1 MALRREDYIREGLD
15 FLGYDAPA
23 PAPEPV
29 TVEQPRRLTRAQVDE
44 ARRQRALARR
54 GFIERNLDFGLA
66 GARSGLVSARGLARN
81 ILGPE
86 GSGNEDLM
94 RAVEIQEQAAAE
106 GPRIQRIEDIEG
118 VGDALE
124 YAAGTVIQQIP
135 NVAMMIGTGGLTGLA
150 ARGAAAYGRRRAL
163 RGLAEEMAERRAS
176 RAAGQA
182 VTDVPRDV
190 LQRSMRSVN
199 RLAGPARP
207 ASETATRVGAAAGGV
222 TLQAGQMAEAALDD
236 TQGGTAQERSLK
248 AAAGALA
255 TGAVE
260 SMPIMGLL
268 RRFGLAPAEQAAKN
282 VFSGDVVTR
291 MAKAAGVQAG
301 SEGLTELVQTA
312 GELATH
318 KWINDNVD
326 MLDDDA
332 LSAYINAVVGGA
344 VGGAAFGAPAGLRSA
359 NREDPRLRESL
370 GRGWEKVQEALR
382 PRRPDPDVPADAE
395 TDTSYVSPVR
405 ETADAVA
412 RGVKTVYDDI
422 KEGLKEGWEASSEFN
437 SEVLDGI
444 DAEPYDVTV
453 VDGEGVL
460 TGAPLRDFVNKPRA
474 LELAHN
480 MQLPRQQAMFAS
492 PIESDAEVNRLQNL
506 GAFEAAQKAF
516 FGWDLAKLS
525 DQEKSA
531 LSAYRDALPDRQ
543 RKQFNKTL
551 ATYAAMAEKGL
562 LERNEDGSLSQVYLY
577 QPESAG
583 PLARTSESEDSQQR
597 AAEQAER
604 AAAGIFEPA
613 PEVRQNV
620 VRALRGAPVRGTGG
634 NAVTMFDEKGRRRAV
649 NLGAAIQE
657 LRKDPAFVASIRE
670 LPADRRTETEV
681 LTALS
686 YLAETG
692 QQVDVNSIRSG
703 VPLDAEGNWKLTKP
717 AVMRIRAGLGD
728 EQAINIMAQRGA
740 RQPRQE
746 RQRAIDDN
754 RGQRDTRDEVDEI
767 RYDAPDGFRG
777 QGFVERA
784 PFLPGQGS
792 PGTARVDDTRTIDS
806 GEVDRATQ
814 RSEGT
819 PLPPLPIQAEE
830 RSRSKEPK
838 VRTEPSS
845 QAGIPVS
852 QRRRIA
858 SRRNREN
865 VREDVARRN
874 VQRTAPGSAAARQ
887 QQIQD
892 DAERAG
898 STERMREAS
907 QQQRELGRAVGEAI
921 AAVPAQRRTSAP
933 KTPVAAPGARMA
945 ARMREQSS
953 NRYVDKDAGKARRAT
968 AFIGDGAPGSST
980 RLYRTIAQQL
990 GMLKDRFTAEDRVF
1004 VSINGAR
1011 RGAVP
1016 LQENGQLTPG
1026 YKALEAATEAGAT
1039 IVTDNR
1045 ANRERPY
1052 NQGERDIAAY
1062 LQSRGYVESGKTG
1075 VWKPAPSFTARSDT
1089 GNAAAAEPR
1098 AFTNASAASALRRFL
1113 EEAKETYRQGRDGV
1127 QVASDTGRTPL
1138 GGLDFLGAVAKLM
1151 ESKAGAERIVQE
1163 LPRTRSRVSLH
1174 ALLYA
1179 LRPYKDTVAGERVTT
1194 AVYKRLSQLN
1204 EEIAAAGS
1212 RQATRVRMGME
1223 AERVIP
1229 ATQYRLQHQE
1239 LEKAARAAQNPNGGR
1254 PKLAD
1259 VLKHLRPHMSPKQ
1272 QRIVDA
1278 VLKTGAAADVRLAL
1292 MKANGPWTGGFYDPV
1307 ADYVGL
1313 NLPAPDLSNG
1323 FTNDMFG
1330 VLVHEAV
1337 HAATMYAELKNARAR
1352 KDLNALMNHVRD
1364 ALEARGAD
1372 PDAWYG
1378 LSDTQEFLAEAFSN
1392 PLFQDLLESTPALNT
1407 TTFRNA
1413 WEQFKGWVRELLGFT
1428 SEQATALDEIL
1439 AIGRL
1444 MMEQQ
1449 GDIRAQAKE
1458 HLWESGPGGV
1468 FNSAHN
1474 QNPADLLKYLSPEDR
1489 ARLIEAFDS
1498 PEIKARIRQYVPK
1511 NRQHL
1516 LDAAD
1521 TSAEMLLNWGVGLTL
1536 DGMLKIGTRD
1546 RSAVGR
1552 LWDVI
1557 SKFLQIPSANVY
1569 AQQILKDLRRGTVKA
1584 GYKADEKVL
1593 GPRVRAVTRWVNRR
1607 IVPVTDALLKNM
1619 NTRLRESGVPAMR
1632 EMATLLAQRT
1642 GEFRS
1647 DRRNS
1652 LRHNWTQERD
1662 RFMNRLHR
1670 IIGNIDEKTNERL
1683 VRALQERKRP
1693 RGDVGKLYDSV
1704 RAYLDDMY
1712 DYMVEAGVQLGKKSE
1727 YFPIVM
1733 DREALA
1739 ANRDEFFALHREFE
1753 PQIRERFKRW
1763 TQDKIDAL
1771 PKNPKNMTKAEKKE
1785 LRRLRNIYDTIDKRD
1800 IDELIGELYDM
1811 AQYGARTHY
1820 MPGVDFTNP
1829 GHKPAFKH
1837 ANHMTSDFIF
1847 EHGSLE
1853 QKRRFAK
1860 FQSKNLA
1867 GVLAGYTNR
1876 ATRRAEW
1883 ERLNLTEE
1891 IDRLMIKARDQGAS
1905 SAQLEMMRDYV
1916 NMEMGTYNDDWHPV
1930 IKRLMVGI
1938 DRMFDT
1944 KLAESDFQ
1952 KAKGVIGALQ
1962 TYNNVRLLPL
1972 ALLSSLVDPIAI
1984 SIRSGTPRGA
1994 FKSLR
1999 EGLRAYRNK
2008 EGDDALRA
2016 MAEQMGIIEREGL
2029 SDLTAALYGNIYD
2042 PDSRTAKVNSWVFR
2056 LNGMEAMLRF
2066 TRLSALAA
2074 GHRFLIK
2081 HKTQPNKH
2089 SERYLRELGLTP
2101 SMIRVTKNGRFVV
2114 MTPQIEAALR
2124 RFVDE
2129 STVRPTPGQK
2139 PSWHNDPNF
2148 SLAAQYKGYLY
2159 AFYETVL
2166 KRIGLE
2172 LSQGNPAVMA
2182 PMLAYIPVTM
2192 MAEMTRDLLQDDGDE
2207 KEAEDYLS
2215 QSIERSGLLGPRLG
2229 VLDETTKNVKYGNAV
2244 TGTLGGATGQQIG
2257 DAYSVLSGS
2266 GSFGAFFEEALPGQ
2280 ALYKNWGDD

>member
-1 MALRREDYIREGLD
+1 MALRRDELIRNALQSM
-15 FLGYDAPA
+15 GYDPDPDPA
-23 PAPEPV
+23 PMPVQAPVEP
-29 TVEQPRRLTRAQVDE
+29 QVDPAE

-66 GARSGLVSARGLARN
+66 TARSGLVSARGLARN

-106 GPRIQRIEDIEG
+106 GPRIQRIEDIGG

-135 NVAMMIGTGGLTGLA
+135 NVAMMLGTGGLTGLA

-163 RGLAEEMAERRAS
+163 RGLGEEMAERRAHLAARQEALAAA
-176 RAAGQA
+176 RAEARRRKKKMPTELPDTPA
-182 VTDVPRDV
+182 PTDIPSDI

-199 RLAGPARP
+199 RIAGPARP
-207 ASETATRVGAAAGGV
+207 AGETATRVGAAAGGV

-260 SMPIMGLL
+260 SMPITGLL

-282 VFSGDVVTR
+282 VFSGGVVTR

-344 VGGAAFGAPAGLRSA
+344 IGGAAFGAPAGIRSA
-359 NREDPRLRESL
+359 NRDDPGLRESL
-370 GRGWEKVQEALR
+370 GRGWEKVQAALR
-382 PRRPDPDVPADAE
+382 PRRPDPDAPAGAE
-395 TDTSYVSPVR
+395 TDTSYISQAR
-405 ETADAVA
+405 EIGDAAVK
-412 RGVKTVYDDI
+412 GVKTVYQGFRDGV
-422 KEGLKEGWEASSEFN
+422 KEGLAESGWAVGSEFN

-444 DAEPYDVTV
+444 DGTPYDITV

-460 TGAPLRDFVNKPRA
+460 TGAPLRDFVHKARA

-480 MQLPRQQAMFAS
+480 LQLPRQQAMFAS
-492 PIESDAEVNRLQNL
+492 PIESDAEVNRLRNL

-531 LSAYRDALPDRQ
+531 LEAYRNALPERQ

-562 LERNEDGSLSQVYLY
+562 MERNEDGSLAEVYLY

-583 PLARTSESEDSQQR
+583 PLARTSESEDAQQR

-620 VRALRGAPVRGTGG
+620 VRALRGTPVRGTGG
-634 NAVTMFDEKGRRRAV
+634 NAVTMFDEKGRRRTV
-649 NLGAAIQE
+649 NLGGAIQE
-657 LRKDPAFVASIRE
+657 LRKDPAFVASIRA

-740 RQPRQE
+740 RQPLAPTRRTADVPVLTEELADGTSRELPFDQ
-746 RQRAIDDN
+746 QPTLQ
-754 RGQRDTRDEVDEI
+754 GQRDPGEGVDEV

-777 QGFVERA
+777 QGYIERA

-792 PGTARVDDTRTIDS
+792 PGTSRLDDTRTVVS
-806 GEVDRATQ
+806 GEVDPEAQRFERAAAAQ
-814 RSEGT
+814 GVA
-819 PLPPLPIQAEE
+819 PLPPPLPIQAEE
-830 RSRSKEPK
+830 RSRIKEPK
-838 VRTEPSS
+838 IRTEPSS
-845 QAGIPVS
+845 QAGIPVA
-852 QRRRIA
+852 QRRRIV
-858 SRRNREN
+858 SRQSREGA
-865 VREDVARRN
+865 RPDVARRN
-874 VQRTAPGSAAARQ
+874 VDRATAGASVRQ

-898 STERMREAS
+898 STERIREAS
-907 QQQRELGRAVGEAI
+907 QQQRETGREVGEAI
-921 AAVPAQRRTSAP
+921 AARLAP
-933 KTPVAAPGARMA
+933 PVL
-945 ARMREQSS
+945 SS
-953 NRYVDKDAGKARRAT
+953 
-968 AFIGDGAPGSST
+968 
-980 RLYRTIAQQL
+980 
-990 GMLKDRFTAEDRVF
+990 E
-1004 VSINGAR
+1004 
-1011 RGAVP
+1011 
-1016 LQENGQLTPG
+1016 
-1026 YKALEAATEAGAT
+1026 
-1039 IVTDNR
+1039 
-1045 ANRERPY
+1045 
-1052 NQGERDIAAY
+1052 
-1062 LQSRGYVESGKTG
+1062 
-1075 VWKPAPSFTARSDT
+1075 
-1089 GNAAAAEPR
+1089 
-1098 AFTNASAASALRRFL
+1098 FTNASAASALRRFL
-1113 EEAKETYRQGRDGV
+1113 EGAKETYRQGRDGA
-1127 QVASDTGRTPL
+1127 QAARDAQKTPL
-1138 GGLDFLGAVAKLM
+1138 GGLDFLGAIAKLM

-1174 ALLYA
+1174 ALLHA
-1179 LRPYKDTVAGERVTT
+1179 VRPYKDTAEGERVAT

-1204 EEIAAAGS
+1204 EQVLAVGG
-1212 RQATRVRMGME
+1212 RQATRVRTGLD
-1223 AERVIP
+1223 AERLVTGARYKLQLEQFDKAVGRLPSGTYP
-1229 ATQYRLQHQE
+1229 AST
-1239 LEKAARAAQNPNGGR
+1239 
-1254 PKLAD
+1254 KLAD
-1259 VLKHLRPHMSPKQ
+1259 VLQQLRKDMSPQQ
-1272 QRIVDA
+1272 QRVVDA
-1278 VLKTGAAADVRLAL
+1278 LLASGAIKNVDMAVRDAPGNWNGGQYNPSTDVVSVFLGSSA
-1292 MKANGPWTGGFYDPV
+1292 G
-1307 ADYVGL
+1307 
-1313 NLPAPDLSNG
+1313 SNG
-1323 FTNDMFG
+1323 FTNDLYG
-1330 VLVHEAV
+1330 LLVHEAT
-1337 HAATMYAELKNARAR
+1337 HAATMFAELKNARAR

-1364 ALEARGAD
+1364 ELEARGID
-1372 PDAWYG
+1372 PDDWYG

-1392 PLFQDLLESTPALNT
+1392 PTFQDILESTPALNT

-1413 WEQFKGWVRELLGFT
+1413 WEQFKGWVKELLGFT

-1439 AIGRL
+1439 AVGRL

-1449 GDIRAQAKE
+1449 GDIRAKAKGN
-1458 HLWESGPGGV
+1458 LWASGPGGV

-1489 ARLIEAFDS
+1489 ARLIEAFDT
-1498 PEIKARIRQYVPK
+1498 PEVKARIRQYVPK

-1516 LDAAD
+1516 IDAAD

-1536 DGMLKIGTRD
+1536 DGKLKIGKRD

-1569 AQQILKDLRRGTVKA
+1569 AQQILKDMRKGAVKA
-1584 GYKADEKVL
+1584 GYRADEKVL
-1593 GPRVRAVTRWVNRR
+1593 GPRARAVTRWVNRR
-1607 IVPVTDALLKNM
+1607 IVPVADALLKNM

-1662 RFMNRLHR
+1662 RFMNQLHR

-1704 RAYLDDMY
+1704 RAYLDELY

-1771 PKNPKNMTKAEKKE
+1771 PKNPKDMTKAEKKE
-1785 LRRLRNIYDTIDKRD
+1785 LRRLRNIFDTIDKRD

-1837 ANHMTSDFIF
+1837 ANHMTSDFIL

-1883 ERLNLTEE
+1883 ERLNLTDE

-1905 SAQLEMMRDYV
+1905 SAQLQMMRDYV
-1916 NMEMGTYNDDWHPV
+1916 NMEMGTYNDDWNPV

-1994 FKSLR
+1994 FKNLR
-1999 EGLRAYRNK
+1999 DGLRAYRNK

-2042 PDSRTAKVNSWVFR
+2042 PDSRTAKINSWVFR

-2081 HKTQPNKH
+2081 HKTQPNEH
-2089 SERYLRELGLTP
+2089 SERYLKELGLTP

-2114 MTPQIEAALR
+2114 MSPEIEAALR

-2207 KEAEDYLS
+2207 KEAEDYLA

-2229 VLDETTKNVKYGNAV
+2229 MLDETTKNVKYGSGI
-2244 TGTLGGATGQQIG
+2244 TGNLAGATGQQIG